1 MFVKF
6 KKLFSLMLLHE
17 YYEDAFNDLVLVV
30 PEATARNLKNGKIL
44 VRELDGVYHFLC
56 EFDENNIPVVDLS
69 DQLLQFG
76 LKLTNPY
83 FYNFTE
89 IERDKEVPLYDNSSL
104 MSSLGLAVNVIP
116 TGRFLTHNIS
126 HEERPVTLSLESTNG
141 NVIST
146 QTITSEHTRSHCLFE
161 FKNALSG
168 TYQVKETYS
177 SSNETINYYYHQDNH
192 VQSIISFVE
201 IKIDSNFYSSPSNF
215 TIQFDAK
222 KEKLNYYIIADK
234 YSQNDFLNLQ
244 VSDTGF
250 VKDSRNEVT
259 FERVE
264 ANNFETE
271 HFNKDLLG
279 TRDSK
284 VTLFRSLNKVNRQHQ
299 SRKNIQLS
307 LKGQMLISNLP
318 APGQNKTQANFI
330 IHLANP

>member
-1 MFVKF
+1 MLVKF
-6 KKLFSLMLLHE
+6 KTVFSLTLLHE
-17 YYEDAFNDLVLVV
+17 YYEDSFNDLVLVV
-30 PEATARNLKNGKIL
+30 PEVTARDLKNGKIL

-56 EFDENNIPVVDLS
+56 EFNENNIPVVDLS
-69 DQLLQFG
+69 NQILRFG
-76 LKLTNPY
+76 LKLSNPY

-89 IERDKEVPLYDNSSL
+89 IERDKVVPLYNNSSL
-104 MSSLGLAVNVIP
+104 ISSLDLAVNVIP

-146 QTITSEHTRSHCLFE
+146 QTITSEHTRSHCSFE

-177 SSNETINYYYHQDNH
+177 SSNETINYYYHQDNN

-201 IKIDSNFYSSPSNF
+201 IKIDSNFYSSPSNLI
-215 TIQFDAK
+215 IQFGAK
-222 KEKLNYYIIADK
+222 KEKLNYYIVADK
-234 YSQNDFLNLQ
+234 YSPNDFSNLQ

-250 VKDSRNEVT
+250 VKDSRTEVT

-264 ANNFETE
+264 VNDFGPAE
-271 HFNKDLLG
+271 FNKDSLG
-279 TRDSK
+279 NPDSQ

-307 LKGQMLISNLP
+307 LNGQMLISNLP